1 MKKYLPFII
10 GVSAGVLLISAKKI
24 SKIKSLSKDGVGIA
38 KFLISKG
45 YTKANASGIA
55 GNIFVESSFNPTAV
69 GDNGT
74 SFGLAQWHKSRW
86 DRLNEFCKNN
96 SLNPNTFEAQLTYL
110 DWELKN
116 TEKKAYKKLIEA
128 KTPYDSAYVF
138 AKWFERPS
146 SINPKRMSKAE
157 EIYKKI

>member
-96 SLNPNTFEAQLTYL
+96 RWINVRVI
-110 DWELKN
+110 
-116 TEKKAYKKLIEA
+116 KK
-128 KTPYDSAYVF
+128 
-138 AKWFERPS
+138 
-146 SINPKRMSKAE
+146 
-157 EIYKKI
+157 